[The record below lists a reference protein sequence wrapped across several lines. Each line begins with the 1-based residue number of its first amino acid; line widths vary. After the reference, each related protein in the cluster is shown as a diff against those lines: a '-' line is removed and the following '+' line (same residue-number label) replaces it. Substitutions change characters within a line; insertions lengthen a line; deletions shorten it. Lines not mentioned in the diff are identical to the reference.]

1 MLNRVP
7 ANRLGSKRDAAE
19 LKEHA
24 FFKTI
29 DWDALS
35 RKEVAPPFKPDV
47 ESDESTA
54 NFDPEFTSADL
65 RDAGVDNF
73 DEDDPSDAWVTNGV
87 GSTVRTYH
95 GPVGSEKHVVPGV
108 GAPEGAIDYV
118 DAVQDATQDAATAAA
133 AAAHGST
140 TTATATTA
148 AATTAAGRPMSSKPP
163 KRPST
168 PISRSVQD
176 NFKGF
181 SYTAESVDE
190 FAGGFFAQRARED
203 AERERREQERMAA
216 VAVIDEDFDDS
227 QQAQRWDG
235 GSVGRVQY
243 GY

>member
-1 MLNRVP
+1 VP

-35 RKEVAPPFKPDV
+35 RKEVTPPFKPDV

-65 RDAGVDNF
+65 REAGVVSLL
-73 DEDDPSDAWVTNGV
+73 DEDDPSDAWVNNGA

-118 DAVQDATQDAATAAA
+118 DALQQAQAQAAQT
-133 AAAHGST
+133 HPQGGS
-140 TTATATTA
+140 AQ
-148 AATTAAGRPMSSKPP
+148 PMSSKPP

-181 SYTAESVDE
+181 SYNAESVGE
-190 FAGGFFAQRARED
+190 FSGGGFFAQRARED
-203 AERERREQERMAA
+203 AERERREQERATA
-216 VAVIDEDFDDS
+216 VAVNDEDYDVE
-227 QQAQRWDG
+227 QREQRWDG

>member
-24 FFKTI
+24 FFRTI

-35 RKEVAPPFKPDV
+35 RKEITPLFKPDV

-65 RDAGVDNF
+65 REAGVESF
-73 DEDDPSDAWVTNGV
+73 DEDDPSDAWVNNGV

-95 GPVGSEKHVVPGV
+95 GPVGSEKHVAPGV

-118 DAVQDATQDAATAAA
+118 DNLQVAQGPAVYGAAA
-133 AAAHGST
+133 AA
-140 TTATATTA
+140 
-148 AATTAAGRPMSSKPP
+148 RPLSSKPP

-181 SYTAESVDE
+181 SYNAESVDE
-190 FAGGFFAQRARED
+190 FSGGFFAQRARED
-203 AERERREQERMAA
+203 AERERREQERAAA
-216 VAVIDEDFDDS
+216 VAVIDEDYEDP
-227 QQAQRWDG
+227 QQEHRWDG

>member
-1 MLNRVP
+1 LLNRVP

-65 RDAGVDNF
+65 REAGVENF
-73 DEDDPSDAWVTNGV
+73 DEDDPSDAWVNNGA

-118 DAVQDATQDAATAAA
+118 DALQVAQGARRTAAPVA
-133 AAAHGST
+133 
-140 TTATATTA
+140 
-148 AATTAAGRPMSSKPP
+148 RPVSNKPP

-181 SYTAESVDE
+181 SYNAESVDE

-203 AERERREQERMAA
+203 AERERREQERAAA
-216 VAVIDEDFDDS
+216 VAVNRRGLRRFS
-227 QQAQRWDG
+227 AG
-235 GSVGRVQY
+235 AAVGRWECREGAVWVLEDEGDDIY
-243 GY
+243 A

>member
-1 MLNRVP
+1 LLNRVP
-7 ANRLGSKRDAAE
+7 ANRLGSKRDAPE

-29 DWDALS
+29 DWSALS
-35 RKEVAPPFKPDV
+35 HKEVTPPFKPDV

-65 RDAGVDNF
+65 REAGVENF
-73 DEDDPSDAWVTNGV
+73 DEDDPSDAWVNNGA

-108 GAPEGAIDYV
+108 GAPEGSIDYV
-118 DAVQDATQDAATAAA
+118 DAVQAAQGPAAYDAAV
-133 AAAHGST
+133 
-140 TTATATTA
+140 
-148 AATTAAGRPMSSKPP
+148 RPVSSKPP

-181 SYTAESVDE
+181 SYNAESVDE

-203 AERERREQERMAA
+203 AERERREQERATA
-216 VAVIDEDFDDS
+216 VAVIDEDDDDS
-227 QQAQRWDG
+227 QQEQRWDG

>member
-29 DWDALS
+29 DWNALS
-35 RKEVAPPFKPDV
+35 HKEVSPPFKPDV

-65 RDAGVDNF
+65 REAGVENF
-73 DEDDPSDAWVTNGV
+73 DEDDPSDAWVNNGT

-95 GPVGSEKHVVPGV
+95 GPVGSEKHVVPGI

-118 DAVQDATQDAATAAA
+118 DAVQVVQDTAAYDAAV
-133 AAAHGST
+133 
-140 TTATATTA
+140 
-148 AATTAAGRPMSSKPP
+148 RPVNNKPP

-181 SYTAESVDE
+181 SYNAESVDE
-190 FAGGFFAQRARED
+190 LAGGFFAQRARED
-203 AERERREQERMAA
+203 AERERREQERAAA
-216 VAVIDEDFDDS
+216 VAVNDEDYDDDS
-227 QQAQRWDG
+227 QQEQQWDG

>member
-19 LKEHA
+19 LKEHG

-65 RDAGVDNF
+65 REAGVESF
-73 DEDDPSDAWVTNGV
+73 DEDDPSDAWVNNNT

-118 DAVQDATQDAATAAA
+118 DALQDAQGPAAPGPGPTSTA
-133 AAAHGST
+133 
-140 TTATATTA
+140 
-148 AATTAAGRPMSSKPP
+148 RPVSSKPP

-203 AERERREQERMAA
+203 AERERREQERTAA
-216 VAVIDEDFDDS
+216 VAVIDEDYDEP
-227 QQAQRWDG
+227 QQEQRWDG

>member
-65 RDAGVDNF
+65 REAGVDNF

-95 GPVGSEKHVVPGV
+95 GPAGSEKHVVPGV

-118 DAVQDATQDAATAAA
+118 DTLQAAQGTAPAPTPAHASTAAATAAA
-133 AAAHGST
+133 PVAA
-140 TTATATTA
+140 
-148 AATTAAGRPMSSKPP
+148 RPVSSKPP

-181 SYTAESVDE
+181 SYNAESVDE

-203 AERERREQERMAA
+203 AERERREQERTAA
-216 VAVIDEDFDDS
+216 VAVAVNDEDYDDP
-227 QQAQRWDG
+227 QQEQRWDG